1 MDVKDFTLFNTLSKK
16 KEVFEPLTKDGEV
29 KFYQCGPTVYW
40 TQHIGNMRAMVMA
53 DLVLRTLIYL
63 DYDVKFA
70 RNYTDVGHLTSDA
83 DQGED
88 KMIKASNREGKTPDE
103 IAQKYTEIFER
114 DVAEL
119 NTLPPTFKPKA
130 TEYIP
135 EMIEMVKTLL
145 DKGFAYVTPLAV
157 YFDVSKVKNYTKLS
171 GQILEKNL
179 DEAGKGTINDA
190 NKKNQND
197 FSLWFFKAGAHENAL
212 QTWPNPFSDKEGFPG
227 WHIECSAMT
236 KKLLGET
243 IDIHMGGIEHIPVHH
258 TNEIAQS
265 ESANGKPLANYWMHN
280 EHLLVDGKKMSKSEG
295 TSFSLADIKEKG
307 FSPLSLRYL
316 FLNSHYKS
324 KQNFTWDSLTG
335 AETSL
340 RKLYDCLGEEVEN
353 VNENYRAQFIKF
365 ISDDFNIPGALALVW
380 EVAKDQE
387 LLPADKTATLLDFD
401 RVLGLGLVPRA
412 KETIPAEI
420 KELATKRE
428 DARLTKNW
436 ALSDQ
441 IRAEIEAKGWNI
453 KDTPTG
459 PKLTKITH

>member
-1 MDVKDFTLFNTLSKK
+1 MDVKDFSLFSTLSKK
-16 KEVFEPLTKDGEV
+16 KEVFKSLVPGEV

-63 DYDVKFA
+63 GYDVKFA

-88 KMIKASNREGKTPDE
+88 KMIKASKREGKTPDE
-103 IAQKYTEIFER
+103 IAQKYIDIFEK
-114 DVAEL
+114 DIADL
-119 NTLPPTFKPKA
+119 NTLPPTVKPRA

-135 EMIEMVKTLL
+135 EMIDMVKALL
-145 DKGFAYVTPLAV
+145 DRGFAYVTPLAV

-171 GQILEKNL
+171 GQILENNI
-179 DEAGKGTINDA
+179 DEAGKGTVNDP

-212 QTWPNPFSDKEGFPG
+212 QTWANPFSDKEGFPG
-227 WHIECSAMT
+227 WHIECSAMI

-265 ESANGKPLANYWMHN
+265 ESANGKPLATYWIHN
-280 EHLLVDGKKMSKSEG
+280 EHLLVDGKKMAKSEG
-295 TSFSLADIKEKG
+295 TSYSLADLREKKIN
-307 FSPLSLRYL
+307 PISLRYL

-324 KQNFTWDSLTG
+324 KQNFTWDSLLG

-340 RKLYDCLGEEVEN
+340 RKLSDLLGEEIGS
-353 VNENYRAQFIKF
+353 VNENYTSQFIEF
-365 ISDDFNIPGALALVW
+365 ISDDFNIPGALALAW
-380 EVAKDQE
+380 EVAKDAS
-387 LLPADKTATLLDFD
+387 LSSADKTATLLDFD
-401 RVLGLGLVPRA
+401 RVLGLGLSIPT
-412 KETIPAEI
+412 KEMIPSKI
-420 KELATKRE
+420 KELADLRE
-428 DARLTKNW
+428 NARLAKDW
-436 ALSDQ
+436 ALSDKL
-441 IRAEIEAKGWNI
+441 RAEIEAEGWNT
-453 KDTPTG
+453 KDTPNG
-459 PKLTKITH
+459 PKLTKMSR